1 MARITQATVL
11 SLALLLPLG
20 CGAEQGEPTDL
31 TEEPLDG
38 CQMDPVD
45 LDIWHRSI
53 RASSCILITP
63 LGTACG
69 NAQSA
74 SRACLEP
81 TSGQGG
87 PCVAGLPCHPVTV
100 WFPRNGM
107 CTTTGQVYADGTAPA
122 NAVFGLEFSDSG
134 CP

>member
-1 MARITQATVL
+1 MPKIAQVPIL
-11 SLALLLPLG
+11 LLALLPFG
-20 CGAEQGEPTDL
+20 CL
-31 TEEPLDG
+31 TEPVEPESEEVAALDG
-38 CQMDPVD
+38 CQMDPVN
-45 LDIWHRSI
+45 LDVWHRSI

-107 CTTTGQVYADGTAPA
+107 CAKDGNVYADGTGPS
-122 NAVFGLEFSDSG
+122 NAVFGLEFSDG
-134 CP
+134 ACQ